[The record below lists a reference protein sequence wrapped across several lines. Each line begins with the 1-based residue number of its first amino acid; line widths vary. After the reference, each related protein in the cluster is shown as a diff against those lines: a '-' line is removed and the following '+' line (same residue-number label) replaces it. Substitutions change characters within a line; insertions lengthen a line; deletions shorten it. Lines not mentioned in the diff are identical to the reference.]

1 MKPPVWVGVAA
12 ALALAFGL
20 TTGSARAADQEWTI
34 QAANTAGDIAFT
46 ITKDFTDSI
55 ETLTGGRLAVRLVP
69 VGGIVQYSE
78 TLDAVS
84 AGILDGHITATVYFS
99 GKDPAFA
106 LLGDLIA
113 AYEHPDQLFMF
124 MRHGGGDELLRELY
138 AGYGIY
144 YVGGSTTG
152 KEAFIS
158 KIPLN
163 GVEDFKGVKLRAP
176 EGMAQDIFER
186 LGAAPVNLPAA
197 EVFTAIERGVVDAAD
212 WSTFSM
218 NHHLGFHN
226 IANHPI
232 YPGIHS
238 MPIIDIAVNQ
248 GSWDALPEDVK
259 TILDMAVRDFARDI
273 TRRLELQDLDDV
285 ATARAAGVDVIDW
298 SIEERQKLRE
308 IAIGVWRDWSER
320 SPMAARAYEAQ
331 VSFLRSVD
339 LLGEE

>member
-1 MKPPVWVGVAA
+1 MTRRWVFA
-12 ALALAFGL
+12 ALLAAGLCPTGALA
-20 TTGSARAADQEWTI
+20 ADEQWTV
-34 QAANTAGDIAFT
+34 QAATSAGDIAFD

-55 ETLTGGRLAVRLVP
+55 EVLTGGRLAVRLVP

-78 TLDAVS
+78 TLDAVA
-84 AGILDGHITATVYFS
+84 AGILQGHITATVYFS

-113 AYEHPDQLFMF
+113 AYEHPDQMLMF
-124 MRHGGGDELLRELY
+124 MRRGGGDELLRELY
-138 AGYGIY
+138 ASYGLHYI
-144 YVGGSTTG
+144 GGTTTG

-158 KIPLN
+158 KIPLY
-163 GVEDFKGVKLRAP
+163 GVADFDGVKLRAP

-197 EVFTAIERGVVDAAD
+197 EVFTAVERGVVDAAD
-212 WSTFSM
+212 WSTFSQ

-238 MPIIDIAVNQ
+238 MPIIDFAVNPAR
-248 GSWDALPEDVK
+248 WDALPDDVK
-259 TILDMAVRDFARDI
+259 SILDMAVRDFARDI

-285 ATARAAGVDVIDW
+285 AAARAAGVEVVDW
-298 SIEERQKLRE
+298 SGEERQKLRDM
-308 IAIGVWRDWSER
+308 AMGVWRDWSER

-331 VSFLRSVD
+331 TGFLRSIG
-339 LLGEE
+339 LLAAE